1 MKKNYASAA
10 NSGVISEIIRL
21 ESGYIS
27 ARTDYY
33 RYVIRSEDKDM
44 LSKMIKIPDN
54 WENYTPDSGVK
65 LTESMKKRLSDIK
78 RKMSWELKLQSL
90 YIIYITSIE
99 NVFLSVLQQRH
110 CNGHELEDV
119 KDSLNN
125 LNMELD
131 GELMNIKHLLLTLAK
146 RSISDFYYL
155 VSAYCKFFYKK
166 NFVYESDIS
175 NVLNEFIKIISQ
187 QDNFC
192 ISLESFIRY
201 QSEISQFFQESSN
214 ELGWRLN
221 EYAVKDYF
229 EKDNKAAKVMEFS
242 RLLKDLF
249 EYKSILRNY
258 YNFLKYYYNE
268 TDGKMFRMNFIYESL
283 RQKHDEKKI
292 STDTFRTYEN
302 IRGCFIRYRNAFEDA
317 GIKLFGSP
325 DMPYTNVIH
334 FIYKIC
340 KILEFYY
347 LRSMKYENL
356 QDLRNEY
363 LVHIEKE
370 INLLRA

>member
-214 ELGWRLN
+214 ELGWR
-221 EYAVKDYF
+221 
-229 EKDNKAAKVMEFS
+229 
-242 RLLKDLF
+242 
-249 EYKSILRNY
+249 
-258 YNFLKYYYNE
+258 
-268 TDGKMFRMNFIYESL
+268 
-283 RQKHDEKKI
+283 
-292 STDTFRTYEN
+292 
-302 IRGCFIRYRNAFEDA
+302 
-317 GIKLFGSP
+317 
-325 DMPYTNVIH
+325 
-334 FIYKIC
+334 
-340 KILEFYY
+340 
-347 LRSMKYENL
+347 
-356 QDLRNEY
+356 
-363 LVHIEKE
+363 
-370 INLLRA
+370 